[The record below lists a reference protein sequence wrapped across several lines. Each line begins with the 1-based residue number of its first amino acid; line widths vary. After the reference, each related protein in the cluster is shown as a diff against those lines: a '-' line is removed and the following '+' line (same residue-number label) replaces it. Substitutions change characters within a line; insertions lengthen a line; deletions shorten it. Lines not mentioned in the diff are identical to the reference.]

1 MRLLAWDPNPIS
13 LGFCLCELKVLIL
26 TVLKFKIKKLKKK
39 ILTDG
44 LFKMVD
50 QKNK

>member
-26 TVLKFKIKKLKKK
+26 TVLKFKIKKLKKN
-39 ILTDG
+39 THWWTFQDG
-44 LFKMVD
+44 GLEK
-50 QKNK
+50 